1 MAQAGDIIPG
11 LLPLRTP
18 TDTVSDAGIDQRRN
32 RLARVKPA
40 PTENARASGAR
51 CERRAA
57 WHLRWRGWKI
67 VSRNWIG
74 GGGEIDLVAC
84 RWTTLLIVEVRKRP
98 TTRAAL
104 LSVDRAKLDRTLAA
118 AQAFVHAHGL
128 HRYRLR
134 FDIIAYDQAGCIL
147 RSTDILHSLLPARF

>member
-1 MAQAGDIIPG
+1 
-11 LLPLRTP
+11 
-18 TDTVSDAGIDQRRN
+18 
-32 RLARVKPA
+32 VKPA
-40 PTENARASGAR
+40 PPVDARTSGAHY
-51 CERRAA
+51 ERRAA

-67 VSRNWIG
+67 VNRNWIG

-104 LSVDRAKLDRTLAA
+104 QSVDRAKLDRTLAA

-134 FDIIAYDQAGCIL
+134 CDIIAYDQAGRIL
-147 RSTDILHSLLPARF
+147 RSTDILHSLLPAR